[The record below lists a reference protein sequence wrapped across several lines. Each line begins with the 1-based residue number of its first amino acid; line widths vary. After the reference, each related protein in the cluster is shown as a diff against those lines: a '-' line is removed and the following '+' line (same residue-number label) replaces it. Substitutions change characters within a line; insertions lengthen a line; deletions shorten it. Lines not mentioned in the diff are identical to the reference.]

1 MLFNFA
7 DLTPTISYK
16 RLLSYGR
23 ATSNLAAPNASAWNF
38 TQSAC
43 KKQIN
48 PIDGNTNARKLDL
61 IEPLDALSSA
71 FANEA

>member
-7 DLTPTISYK
+7 DLMPSISYK
-16 RLLSYGR
+16 RLLRYGR

-38 TQSAC
+38 TQSTC
-43 KKQIN
+43 EKQIN
-48 PIDGNTNARKLDL
+48 PIVGNTNTRKLDL
-61 IEPLDALSSA
+61 IEPHDALSSA